1 MQLENYEKQG
11 RMRTYCGLNYL
22 PRSNVPRYLPR
33 RNAQKRQLRTNPLNL
48 HWNQCPKGLAR
59 NPWPQVYPEPKPPNV
74 PGTHTLQIN
83 QDSWPRTNTLKF
95 FMDPMP
101 LLFLENWWPW
111 SERYCWDIS
120 KLSGNLENEA
130 YANQV
135 FFLDHCVILWE
146 IPQRQNQYFKRDQ
159 NAVNHHTQTS
169 FFTALKFLAKMHTTW
184 KPLDYLA
191 HLLNISLQW
200 FVETFYPFQFFFLSS
215 KSVLQKTLP
224 VSQQF
229 LTSSF
234 NQLL

>member
-1 MQLENYEKQG
+1 MAPS
-11 RMRTYCGLNYL
+11 L
-22 PRSNVPRYLPR
+22 PGTKAP
-33 RNAQKRQLRTNPLNL
+33 
-48 HWNQCPKGLAR
+48 QCTR
-59 NPWPQVYPEPKPPNV
+59 NPYPPNQ
-74 PGTHTLQIN
+74 PRFLTHNKYPQILHGPN
-83 QDSWPRTNTLKF
+83 APC
-95 FMDPMP
+95 
-101 LLFLENWWPW
+101 LFLENWWPG
-111 SERYCWDIS
+111 SKRYCWNIS

-200 FVETFYPFQFFFLSS
+200 FVETFYPFQFFFLSN

-229 LTSSF
+229 LTSTF